1 MNDKI
6 TFWGQVAAMVLGVLV
21 HHGLP
26 LAKHVVPSTQGS
38 AAANNIAQAAGT
50 AKPLAKHVVPSTQGS
65 AAANNIAQAAGTAK
79 PLANTAG
86 CTNHITLAWTG
97 VPSAAYE
104 VDYRTN
110 PASVW
115 AVAGYVTNSASMT
128 NQTFARTTT
137 NPMEFYRVGAFWP

>member
-50 AKPLAKHVVPSTQGS
+50 AKPLA
-65 AAANNIAQAAGTAK
+65 
-79 PLANTAG
+79 NTAA